1 MPERMSWSSASP
13 IGPGV
18 VPAEP
23 EAGAA
28 PEGLGA
34 AEDVVVVVD
43 GVAGV
48 DVVVVAED
56 EELEVVVVLEL
67 SRLALKSKNRT

>member
-23 EAGAA
+23 EAGA
-28 PEGLGA
+28 PLEGLGA
-34 AEDVVVVVD
+34 AAEVVVVVD

-56 EELEVVVVLEL
+56 EELEVVVVVVVLEL
-67 SRLALKSKNRT
+67 SRLAL